1 MGVYQDTAM
10 SYADRASMAEGQD
23 EQAQAIGSGLAA
35 VAYALLE
42 LADKIDDIR
51 VELAQLRTPPRR

>member
-1 MGVYQDTAM
+1 MGVYQDSAM
-10 SYADRASMAEGQD
+10 SYADRASMAEGQE
-23 EQAQAIGSGLAA
+23 EQAQAIGAGLAS

-51 VELAQLRTPPRR
+51 AELAQLRTARR